1 MRCINANTKAG
12 VKFHLFWKPKSDYI
26 IKQKTKKSN
35 LFLPVNSCCV
45 PLFSQLLA
53 VFLHLPDHVVS
64 AFLRH
69 LPPSSAPSNEINV
82 KLHKQIS
89 YNN

>member
-1 MRCINANTKAG
+1 MVLYYQTKTE
-12 VKFHLFWKPKSDYI
+12 KNHP
-26 IKQKTKKSN
+26 
-35 LFLPVNSCCV
+35 FLPVNSCCV
-45 PLFSQLLA
+45 SLFSQLLA
-53 VFLHLPDHVVS
+53 VFLHLSVHVVS

-89 YNN
+89 YNIIACSVNE

>member
-1 MRCINANTKAG
+1 MVLYYQTKTE
-12 VKFHLFWKPKSDYI
+12 KNHP
-26 IKQKTKKSN
+26 
-35 LFLPVNSCCV
+35 FLPVNSCCV
-45 PLFSQLLA
+45 SLFSQLLA
-53 VFLHLPDHVVS
+53 VFLHLSVHVVS